1 MEKVILATNNEGK
14 IRELSSLISGESW
27 EFISPAAAGIEL
39 DVEETG
45 RTFEEN
51 AVIKAKSYAKA
62 SNLPAI
68 ADDSGLE
75 VDALNGDPGVFSA
88 RYAGPDASDN
98 KRNEFLL
105 FNLANVPWEKRT
117 ARFRCVIAIAFPEDR
132 LILCKGECPGIIAFE
147 PKGENGFGYDPVFY
161 LPELGKSMAEISLE
175 EKNRISHR
183 AKAARKAQEF
193 LTDLLRMGGS

>member
-1 MEKVILATNNEGK
+1 LEKVILATNNKAK

-27 EFISPAAAGIEL
+27 EFTTPAAEGIEL

-45 RTFEEN
+45 RSFEEN
-51 AVIKAKSYAKA
+51 AVLKAKAYAKA
-62 SNLPAI
+62 SNLPAV

-88 RYAGPDASDN
+88 RYAGPDISDK

-105 FNLANVPWEKRT
+105 SNLTNVPWERRT

-132 LILCKGECPGIIAFE
+132 LILCKGECRGIIAFE
-147 PKGENGFGYDPVFY
+147 PRGENGFGYDPIFY
-161 LPELGKSMAEISLE
+161 LPEFDKTMAEISLD
-175 EKNRISHR
+175 EKNKISHR